1 MSSPLRSRAATT
13 TALCFSAQLL
23 VAPLAQA
30 EQPAST
36 QPASTQPAPA
46 PSAPTQPTPAPTDDA
61 PSSDPAPSTTRT
73 VGFVLAGL
81 GFVGIGI
88 GSFFAIRA
96 ASEAGSA
103 AADPLLCTGGV
114 CTAAGRSALAE
125 LRTQRTIAS
134 LMVGGGMVGLAGGA
148 IMLSLDDEPSPAEP
162 APKLAIGAA
171 IGEDGAGLRVGVA
184 F

>member
-1 MSSPLRSRAATT
+1 MSSTLRSRAATT

-36 QPASTQPAPA
+36 QPAPAS
-46 PSAPTQPTPAPTDDA
+46 SAPTQPTPAPTDDA

>member
-1 MSSPLRSRAATT
+1 MSSTLRSRAATT

-36 QPASTQPAPA
+36 QPAPA
-46 PSAPTQPTPAPTDDA
+46 PSAPTQATPAPTDDA

>member
-1 MSSPLRSRAATT
+1 
-13 TALCFSAQLL
+13 
-23 VAPLAQA
+23 
-30 EQPAST
+30 
-36 QPASTQPAPA
+36 
-46 PSAPTQPTPAPTDDA
+46 
-61 PSSDPAPSTTRT
+61 

-103 AADPLLCTGGV
+103 AADPLLCTAGV
-114 CTAAGRSALAE
+114 CTEAGRSTLAE
-125 LRTQRTIAS
+125 LRTQRTLATV
-134 LMVGGGMVGLAGGA
+134 LVGGGMIGLAGGA
-148 IMLSLDDEPSPAEP
+148 ILLSLDDAPTPSQP

-171 IGEDGAGLRVGVA
+171 VGEDGAGLRIGLT

>member
-1 MSSPLRSRAATT
+1 MSAPPSSRVASA

-23 VAPLAQA
+23 ATPLALAA
-30 EQPAST
+30 EPAT
-36 QPASTQPAPA
+36 ASSAPA
-46 PSAPTQPTPAPTDDA
+46 RPVSSAPTQPASSGDA
-61 PSSDPAPSTTRT
+61 ASADPAPSTTRT

-103 AADPLLCTGGV
+103 AADPALCTGGV

-125 LRTQRTIAS
+125 LRTQRTIAT

-148 IMLSLDDEPSPAEP
+148 IMLSLDDEPSSAEP

-171 IGEDGAGLRVGVA
+171 VGEDGAGLRVGLS